1 MKFFVKDENGEL
13 REATQDEILSMDTV
27 LFDEE
32 GKELNRQKPKQEDP
46 IKELSDLVHDLA
58 KTVEEKVQGSK
69 SVEQRVEEL
78 QAQLAAY
85 KEAAKKGFPIPQGKS
100 GDDDPLGDIGD
111 VVRYDMARQGKRLMD
126 KLAHPLH
133 QIDEAKRVELA
144 KYFTLVIR
152 AGVHQ
157 DWSARRKLNEVYGDV
172 HPETRTAIGDSGNV
186 FPVPDIVES
195 EIVAF
200 AREKSVVLQYTRL
213 WDMTSEKQSIPV
225 ETAGVT
231 VGWGNTTSES
241 EPTISEC
248 ELNATELSAYAAV
261 RNTTLADSRSDIVS
275 WITEA
280 MAEAAGLEIDNE
292 AFNGDGSDVCSGI
305 LTAKA
310 GYSVVLASGS
320 TSFSAISAS
329 ALSQMIAKLDGL
341 KKQGARF
348 FMHGEILHYIR
359 SLKDDNGRPI
369 FIETVG
375 APMSGT
381 IWGYPYSEVVKM
393 PSTSAANTAF
403 VAFCDLRYFAVG
415 RRLDAT
421 ALSVDPYGLF
431 TTNRTRFKLYQRW
444 GMEMALPNGFVRLLT
459 AAS

>member
-1 MKFFVKDENGEL
+1 
-13 REATQDEILSMDTV
+13 
-27 LFDEE
+27 
-32 GKELNRQKPKQEDP
+32 
-46 IKELSDLVHDLA
+46 
-58 KTVEEKVQGSK
+58 
-69 SVEQRVEEL
+69 
-78 QAQLAAY
+78 
-85 KEAAKKGFPIPQGKS
+85 
-100 GDDDPLGDIGD
+100 
-111 VVRYDMARQGKRLMD
+111 
-126 KLAHPLH
+126 
-133 QIDEAKRVELA
+133 
-144 KYFTLVIR
+144 
-152 AGVHQ
+152 
-157 DWSARRKLNEVYGDV
+157 
-172 HPETRTAIGDSGNV
+172 
-186 FPVPDIVES
+186 
-195 EIVAF
+195 
-200 AREKSVVLQYTRL
+200 
-213 WDMTSEKQSIPV
+213 MTSEKQSIPV

-241 EPTISEC
+241 EPTVSEC

-261 RNTTLADSRSDIVS
+261 KNATLADSRSDIVS

-305 LTAKA
+305 LSAKA

-359 SLKDDNGRPI
+359 NLTDDNGRPI

-421 ALSVDPYGLF
+421 ALAVDPYGLF

-444 GMEMALPNGFVRLLT
+444 GMEMALPNGFVRMLT